1 MEANII
7 QAGLS
12 KGKAGK
18 HSSKTRQMKEDK
30 FHQAEV

>member
-1 MEANII
+1 MAANII

-18 HSSKTRQMKEDK
+18 HSSKTHQMKEDK

>member
-1 MEANII
+1 MEANTI

-18 HSSKTRQMKEDK
+18 HSSKTHQMKEDK
-30 FHQAEV
+30 FLQVEV